1 VVEECVSVEQRLIFV
16 VEDDEAVRASTRVL
30 LEASGYAARDFAS
43 AEDLLAAGNIHEAGC
58 IILDYNLS
66 GMSGMDM
73 IEILRAQNV
82 QIPAIIVSSNGKQ
95 LIARAAKAGVA
106 AVLRKPMAADA
117 LTQWLEQIFAT
128 AS

>member
-1 VVEECVSVEQRLIFV
+1 VAEECVSVEQRLIFI
-16 VEDDEAVRASTRVL
+16 VEDDEAVRASMRVL
-30 LEASGYAARDFAS
+30 LEASGYAVRDFAN
-43 AEDLLAAGNIHEAGC
+43 AEDLLAAGTVHQADC

-82 QIPAIIVSSNGKQ
+82 QIPAIMVSSNGKP
-95 LIARAAKAGVA
+95 LVARAAAAGVA
-106 AVLRKPMAADA
+106 AMLRKPMAADA

-128 AS
+128 AR